1 MYNMHTIQDIY
12 TINIFEFDSK
22 ITLTSLFKII
32 IKTQFIYIIQLF
44 FVTFTIVVIMII
56 CFILYTSIFILSLL
70 QDYPINFLL
79 YNIIYHFLLSKLFIG
94 CRVMLTPLK
103 MYAFSGFDIKAI
115 HYLAFIWWMTR
126 WIN

>member
-56 CFILYTSIFILSLL
+56 CFVLYTSIFILSLL

-115 HYLAFIWWMTR
+115 HYLAFI
-126 WIN
+126 